1 MSSKIA
7 LFFRESWLLMV
18 SSVFFGG
25 LLAVTNTAWAPK
37 IAQNE
42 INKFNNL
49 ARLLLPA
56 AEKFEP
62 LQDNI
67 TLELQGGKSVMDFGG
82 GKSIRADVRKG
93 LDASGNC
100 VGWAFVCEG
109 SGFADKIKLV
119 VAADAQFKT
128 LLGFGVL
135 SSNETPGFGDKINI
149 KDGFYQA
156 QFKGVPAG
164 PLTLAKFGD
173 DKKIDSEIIAITGA
187 TVTSQSVIN
196 ILNQFIEPIQKQLT
210 EKKLINP

>member
-82 GKSIRADVRKG
+82 GKSIRAMFAKVWMPRAIVSAG
-93 LDASGNC
+93 LR
-100 VGWAFVCEG
+100 
-109 SGFADKIKLV
+109 L
-119 VAADAQFKT
+119 
-128 LLGFGVL
+128 
-135 SSNETPGFGDKINI
+135 
-149 KDGFYQA
+149 
-156 QFKGVPAG
+156 
-164 PLTLAKFGD
+164 
-173 DKKIDSEIIAITGA
+173 
-187 TVTSQSVIN
+187 
-196 ILNQFIEPIQKQLT
+196 
-210 EKKLINP
+210 

>member
-7 LFFRESWLLMV
+7 LFFRESWLLMI

-25 LLAVTNTAWAPK
+25 LLAITNTAWAPK

-49 ARLLLPA
+49 ARLLLPT

-62 LQDNI
+62 LQEKI
-67 TLELQGGKSVMDFGG
+67 TLELKGGKSVMDFGG
-82 GKSIRADVRKG
+82 GKSIEADVRKG

-135 SSNETPGFGDKINI
+135 NSNETPGFGDKINI

-156 QFKGVPAG
+156 QFKGIPAAS
-164 PLTLAKFGD
+164 LTLSKFGD

-187 TVTSQSVIN
+187 TVTSQSVLN
-196 ILNQFIEPIQKQLT
+196 ILNQFVEPIHKQLT
-210 EKKLINP
+210 ENNLIHP